1 MSSLRRCLVTG
12 ASGFFGQYVARV
24 LASAGSDVTVY
35 GRRAVAGYRF
45 LQADLSA
52 AAPAAVAG
60 FDAVYH
66 AAGLAHVVPRSEAER
81 QAFYQVNREG
91 TRRLLEAIDRGGE
104 RPETFL
110 LVSTVAVYGV
120 NEGVLLDEGTEC
132 RVADLYGESKRQAED
147 MLLEWASRRGVRST
161 VIRLPLVVGTGA
173 PGNLR
178 SMVEAIR
185 RGRYRDVGGGRARRS
200 MVMADDAAAILPR
213 AAAAGGIFHLT
224 DGVHPAFVDLSA
236 ALAETLGRG
245 RVGNLPLWTA
255 RIAASAGDVVGRVT
269 GRVMP
274 INSRVLAKLT
284 STLTFSDERARSTL
298 GWSPSPVLARVA
310 ELISEDQAPAQS
322 RVATV

>member
-1 MSSLRRCLVTG
+1 MDAGQLRATGSCKPTSPRLRPPWQASTPSIMLPGWRTSSR
-12 ASGFFGQYVARV
+12 VAKQN
-24 LASAGSDVTVY
+24 
-35 GRRAVAGYRF
+35 GRR
-45 LQADLSA
+45 
-52 AAPAAVAG
+52 
-60 FDAVYH
+60 
-66 AAGLAHVVPRSEAER
+66 
-81 QAFYQVNREG
+81 YQVNREG

-104 RPETFL
+104 PPETFL
-110 LVSTVAVYGV
+110 LISTVAVYGV
-120 NEGVLLDEGTEC
+120 NEGVLLDEGTE
-132 RVADLYGESKRQAED
+132 RPAAKVPYGESKRQAED

-161 VIRLPLVVGTGA
+161 VIRLPLVVGAGA

-185 RGRYRDVGGGRARRS
+185 RGRYRDIGGGRARRS

-236 ALAETLGRG
+236 ALAGTLRRG

-274 INSRVLAKLT
+274 INSRV
-284 STLTFSDERARSTL
+284 
-298 GWSPSPVLARVA
+298 WPSSLR
-310 ELISEDQAPAQS
+310 
-322 RVATV
+322 R